1 MRLPGIEEKYEIL
14 RTLGEGGMGVVYLAL
29 QKPINRKVAIKSIAP
44 YLARDPA
51 IRERFS
57 AEAGVLARLNH
68 PNIVTLYDY
77 IEEENALYLI
87 MEYVE
92 GQALSEMLKAGPL
105 PLDLIDKY
113 FTQVLEA
120 FAYAH
125 GEGVIHRDIK
135 PANIM
140 ITAGGRVKILDFG
153 VARLLQTDHSITRT
167 GMRLGTLLY
176 MSPEQV
182 KGEKDI
188 DHRSDIYSLGV
199 VLYEMLLGKPPYPTD
214 ISEFDLSLKI
224 VKEPLFDLSRP
235 PAEIPHF
242 LVEVILKA
250 TEKDPAFRYPTCE
263 TFLDDFKSAFQQ
275 KLPPSPPTQ
284 IQGFPGKEKTALG
297 SRKKIALL
305 IGIAVLF
312 VLLPGI
318 GIFFYLSQNKRAISE
333 APPPLDSTSIT
344 DTVTFFSEDTSSF
357 SPSEEFGPVPSP
369 FASEKSAISSEKPPL
384 QKPISVPTSTSHPKK
399 PSFSESK
406 PTDTFSLSPP
416 SAQPVFSVEIVD
428 FRPSS
433 LAQAKA
439 KGTLVVKNTGEVPAH
454 AVQVVL
460 FFLDKNGQL
469 RDTDTL
475 ELPEIAASQAV
486 SHPVKARVDG
496 IKKIQA
502 EVISHK

>member
-14 RTLGEGGMGVVYLAL
+14 RTLGEGGMGIVYLAL

-57 AEAGVLARLNH
+57 AEAAVLARLNH

-92 GQALSEMLKAGPL
+92 GQPLSEILKAGPL
-105 PLDLIDKY
+105 PLDLIEKY

-125 GEGVIHRDIK
+125 SEGVIHRDIK

-153 VARLLQTDHSITRT
+153 VARLLQTDHSLTRT

-182 KGEKDI
+182 KGEKEI

-199 VLYEMLLGKPPYPTD
+199 VLYEMLLGKPPYPAD

-242 LVEVILKA
+242 LIEVILKA
-250 TEKDPAFRYPTCE
+250 TEKDPNFRYPTCE
-263 TFLDDFKSAFQQ
+263 AFLDEFKRAFQQ
-275 KLPPSPPTQ
+275 KVPPSPPTQ
-284 IQGFPGKEKTALG
+284 VQDLAGKDKPVPPG
-297 SRKKIALL
+297 RKKIAVL
-305 IGIAVLF
+305 IGIVGLF
-312 VLLPGI
+312 VVVAGGGI
-318 GIFFYLSQNKRAISE
+318 LFYLFQSKRATPETSSI
-333 APPPLDSTSIT
+333 LDSTSTT
-344 DTVTFFSEDTSSF
+344 DTVAFFSEDSSSF
-357 SPSEEFGPVPSP
+357 SPSEEFVPS
-369 FASEKSAISSEKPPL
+369 ASPSVSEGASASSEKPPTKKPKSPSAPSP
-384 QKPISVPTSTSHPKK
+384 QKPTS
-399 PSFSESK
+399 SESK
-406 PTDTFSLSPP
+406 PSDTFSPAPP
-416 SAQPVFSVEIVD
+416 PAQPVLSAEIVD

-439 KGTLVVKNTGEVPAH
+439 KGTLVVKNTGEVLAH
-454 AVQVVL
+454 AVQIVL
-460 FFLDKNGQL
+460 LFLDKNGQL

-475 ELPEIAASQAV
+475 ELPQIAPSQAV
-486 SHPVKARVDG
+486 SHPVKARVEG

-502 EVISHK
+502 EVISYK